1 MNTLKVVGSGSNGN
15 LYLLNCADETL
26 IIEQGLSFR
35 DMKIARG
42 FALGGI
48 VGGICSHTHSDHNK
62 YTRDFERAGIP
73 IYKPFDSDERKVKF
87 GGFSIQAFEVPH
99 TDDLHCYGFYIQHEE
114 IGKLLFL
121 TDLRYC
127 PFDFSRLGVNHIMV
141 ECNYCESLL
150 PEEITNLHKITGHL
164 ALGTCKEF
172 VRINASDA
180 LRTVTIIHIGE
191 FSDEAEIEREIKA
204 VAKNADV
211 RIAKK
216 NLIINLNK
224 TEE

>member
-1 MNTLKVVGSGSNGN
+1 MNTLQVVGSGSNGN

-35 DMKIARG
+35 DMKIARN
-42 FALGGI
+42 FNLGGI

-62 YTRDFERAGIP
+62 YTRDYEMAGIP
-73 IYKPFDSDERKVKF
+73 IYKPFSTDKLTAKL

-99 TDDLHCYGFYIQHEE
+99 TDELHCFGFYIRHAE

-141 ECNYCESLL
+141 ECNYCERLL

-172 VRINASDA
+172 VRVNATEN
-180 LRTVTIIHIGE
+180 LKTVTAIHLGE
-191 FSDEAEIEREIKA
+191 FSDEAEIETELKS
-204 VAKNADV
+204 VAGEASV
-211 RIAKK
+211 RIARK
-216 NLIINLNK
+216 NLIINLN
-224 TEE
+224 